1 MIELLNACTRI
12 AAIIPCYLPT
22 GDSTTIIAA
31 DGSVTILSS
40 RVRAVLHRLARVRAI
55 DLSALRTRIRATTER
70 RNLEP
75 LPLAPGLVL
84 VPVKVRQPRV
94 AGDTTTGYINFH
106 AVTSVT
112 ANKNKPYQTTVTL
125 SGKTEIPVLWTPAT
139 VNRQLALARL
149 AATTAPA
156 GPVLADALQATL
168 PGYDPALLSLAVKVA
183 ELFNEIVCMKPR
195 L

>member
-1 MIELLNACTRI
+1 MSEPLNACTRI
-12 AAIIPCYLPT
+12 AAIIPCYQPG
-22 GDSTTIIAA
+22 GDSTAIIAV
-31 DGSVTILSS
+31 DGSVTSLTARI
-40 RVRAVLHRLARVRAI
+40 RTVLRRLARLRAI
-55 DLSALRTRIRATTER
+55 DLGALRSRTRAATER

-106 AVTSVT
+106 AVTTVA

-125 SGKTEIPVLWTPAT
+125 AGKTELPVLWTPAT

-149 AATTAPA
+149 AATAAPA
-156 GPVLADALQATL
+156 LPVLTEALQATL
-168 PGYDPALLSLAVKVA
+168 PGYDPALLNLAVKVA
-183 ELFNEIVCMKPR
+183 ELVNEIVCMKPR
-195 L
+195 P